1 MKVSIIVAIAE
12 NGVIG
17 RAGKLP
23 WHLSAD
29 LRRFKRLTMGHSL
42 IMGRKTYES
51 IGRPLPGRTSVVV
64 TRQSQYQPAG
74 VRVVPC
80 LERGLEIVSEH
91 EQAFIVGGSQIY
103 GPALEI
109 ADRLY
114 VTRVHANVEG
124 DVSFPALDAAEW
136 RMCEE
141 TPHPRDEEHAYA
153 FTFQVYDRVEGT
165 EP

>member
-29 LRRFKRLTMGHSL
+29 LRRFKRLTMGHAL

-64 TRQSQYQPAG
+64 TRQSQYQPTG
-74 VRVVPC
+74 VQVAPSLR
-80 LERGLEIVSEH
+80 RGLEIVSEH
-91 EQAFIVGGSQIY
+91 EQAFIIGGSQIY

-114 VTRVHANVEG
+114 VTRVHAPVEG
-124 DVSFPALDAAEW
+124 DVSFPPLDSTEW
-136 RMCEE
+136 RLSQE
-141 TPHPRDEEHAYA
+141 TPHPRDEAHAYA
-153 FTFQVYDRVEGT
+153 FTFQVYDRVRGT
-165 EP
+165 G